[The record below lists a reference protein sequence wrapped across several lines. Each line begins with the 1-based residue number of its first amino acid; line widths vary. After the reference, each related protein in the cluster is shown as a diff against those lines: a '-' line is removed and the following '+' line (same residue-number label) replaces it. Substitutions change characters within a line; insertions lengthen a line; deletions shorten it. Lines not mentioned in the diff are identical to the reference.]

1 MGKKKVMLIVPMLH
15 QGGFERVCV
24 ATARLLEPYCE
35 VSIVIFS
42 AADIAYDIRGLQVID
57 IHMKSVGSRIGKIRN
72 VFLRSRKVASLKKEL
87 GIDIAYSFGTT
98 ANLVNVFSRTRGKT
112 WCSVRSYMDMGNPG
126 MMKLFCRRADRMIC
140 CSQIIEKQMQ
150 EKMGCHSA
158 VTLYNPFD
166 TEKIRSQSQEE
177 ARLIFQESKRVI
189 VSMGREDDV
198 KGFWHLVKSFY
209 LVHRRYEDAR
219 LVVVGEGD
227 FREYWK
233 LAEDLGIADAVSF
246 SGVKKNPFPYLA
258 LGSIYVMTSL
268 NEGFPNVLVE
278 AMALGKPVIST
289 NCMTGPAEILAED
302 YAAVAG
308 REEYLDGEYGILIPN
323 LSTEKDLDAS
333 HISEEER
340 KLAEQIERLF
350 EDEALYQKY
359 SAASLKRAAHFSNEA
374 YVDALRKMADE

>member
-35 VSIVIFS
+35 VSVVIFS

-57 IHMKSVGSRIGKIRN
+57 IHMKSVGSRLGKIRN
-72 VFLRSRKVASLKKEL
+72 VFRRSRKVAGLKKEL

-98 ANLVNVFSRTRGKT
+98 ANLVNVLSRTRGKT
-112 WCSVRSYMDMGNPG
+112 WCSVRSYMDLGNPG
-126 MMKLFCRRADRMIC
+126 MMKLFSRRADKMIC
-140 CSQIIEKQMQ
+140 CSKIIEKQLR
-150 EKMGCHSA
+150 EEMGCHSA

-166 TEKIRSQSQEE
+166 TETIADQSQEE
-177 ARLIFQESKRVI
+177 VRLPFRDSDRVI
-189 VSMGREDDV
+189 LSMGREDDV

-219 LVVVGEGD
+219 LMIVGEGD

-233 LAEDLGIADAVSF
+233 LAEELGIADAVSF
-246 SGVKKNPFPYLA
+246 PGVKKNPFPYLA
-258 LGSIYVMTSL
+258 RGSVYVMTSL

-289 NCMTGPAEILAED
+289 NCMTGPAEILTED

-308 REEYLDGEYGILIPN
+308 REEYVDGEYGILIPN
-323 LSTEKDLDAS
+323 LSKEKDLDAS
-333 HISEEER
+333 HITEEER
-340 KLAEQIERLF
+340 NLARQIERLF

-359 SAASLKRAAHFSNEA
+359 SAASLKRAACFSNAA
-374 YVDALRKMADE
+374 YVGSLRTMAEE